1 MIDLTPLDVRKK
13 KGDFAKALRGYD
25 QEEVDTFLDL
35 VAERMEEL
43 VRENITLRERSDRLL
58 EQVNSQEG
66 RERAVQEAL
75 VTAQELREE
84 VQAQAEREASLIRKE
99 AEGEARRIV
108 LDAERDVKERR
119 QALEDLERKRL
130 RFLKSFRALLERELD
145 VVEVEEGRAPLE
157 DIEVELELGG
167 GWGSGGSHAVPE
179 AGEVAGTMGAAE
191 GPVRTEPERARVEEG
206 SATAQ
211 MGFSGAPEERG
222 TGVPDPDDWS
232 DAGEPLPPL
241 DAPVHELAE
250 SAGVDPEPPS
260 ADPSVGT
267 PRPTA
272 GDEAG
277 GDEPPPEGRGRPPH
291 GGDLWVPAMLR
302 DDDESPGEE
311 AGEEGV
317 RE

>member
-13 KGDFAKALRGYD
+13 KGDFAKVLRGYD

-108 LDAERDVKERR
+108 LDAEGDVKERR
-119 QALEDLERKRL
+119 KALEDLERKRL

-167 GWGSGGSHAVPE
+167 GWGSARSDAVSGAGEAMGAPE
-179 AGEVAGTMGAAE
+179 ATAPTERE
-191 GPVRTEPERARVEEG
+191 PSRTEEESGKARVEDSG
-206 SATAQ
+206 SL
-211 MGFSGAPEERG
+211 GE
-222 TGVPDPDDWS
+222 PDVAAADLDIWS

-250 SAGVDPEPPS
+250 SAGPDPEPPS
-260 ADPSVGT
+260 DPRTGDPS
-267 PRPTA
+267 PTA
-272 GDEAG
+272 EAESPGDG
-277 GDEPPPEGRGRPPH
+277 PLPERHERPPH

-302 DDDESPGEE
+302 DDDESPGDE